1 MTWLRSHSDLA
12 VLAFA
17 LGAGSLAYAA
27 GAFVVG
33 LALHPPT
40 QRGWSGAEMVAVGL
54 YPLGWIALVWGAAE
68 LSRRRRSTTRRL
80 R

>member
-12 VLAFA
+12 ALTFA

-40 QRGWSGAEMVAVGL
+40 QRGWSGAEMIAVGL
-54 YPLGWIALVWGAAE
+54 YPLVWIGLVWGAAE
-68 LSRRRRSTTRRL
+68 LWRRRHSARRKV